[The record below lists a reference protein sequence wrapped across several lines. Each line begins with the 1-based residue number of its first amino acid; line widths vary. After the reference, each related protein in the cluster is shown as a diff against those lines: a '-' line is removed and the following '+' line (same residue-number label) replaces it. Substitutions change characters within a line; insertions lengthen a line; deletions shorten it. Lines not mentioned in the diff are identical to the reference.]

1 MGVRWGAPERRRQ
14 VDRVPARDARAN
26 GTGREILRAGAA
38 AGALGGV
45 AMMAFMM
52 AASALDGDSALSP
65 LRAVGTTFR
74 GREALDGGAGT
85 IAWGVAVFVLFG
97 AALGVAFAAA
107 VPRDMRVPSGMVLGA
122 GMGLLAMAFL
132 VRLVI
137 PHVAPALAASMPR
150 HGGAWVIAHAV
161 FGAVTGIAP
170 WLRRRI
176 GGEVRRRAAAPTPQ
190 SGPLRPRTST

>member
-1 MGVRWGAPERRRQ
+1 VAQ
-14 VDRVPARDARAN
+14 VTIHEATAS

-52 AASALDGDSALSP
+52 AAAALDGDTALAP

-74 GREALDGGAGT
+74 EAEALDGGAGT
-85 IAWGVAVFVLFG
+85 IAWGVAVFLLFG

-107 VPRDMRVPSGMVLGA
+107 VPRSMDLPSGMVLGA
-122 GMGLLAMAFL
+122 GVGLLAMAFL
-132 VRLVI
+132 VRLVV
-137 PHVAPALAASMPR
+137 PRVAPVLAASMPR

-161 FGAVTGIAP
+161 FGAVAGIAP

-176 GGEVRRRAAAPTPQ
+176 GGELRRRAAAPSPP
-190 SGPLRPRTST
+190 SRPLRPRTST